1 VKWNEILKRG
11 EYSPEEP
18 DKLAM
23 QFTKL
28 LRNKHAQRV
37 LDLGCGTGRHTVY
50 LAKQGF
56 ETHGIDISET
66 GLRKTRNKLQKE
78 KLDASL
84 VKCDMKALP
93 YIPHCFDA
101 VMSLYTIY
109 HNTKQGI
116 RKAIEEIHRTLT
128 KTGLTLL
135 NFHTKRSSKH
145 GKGTKMEEDTFV
157 QEDGPE
163 KGIIHHFV
171 DENEIHQLLKGF
183 KILKLQL
190 EEHETEGYLRSH
202 LAVMA
207 TKD

>member
-1 VKWNEILKRG
+1 MKWNEILKRG

-18 DKLAM
+18 DKLAI

-28 LRNKHAQRV
+28 LKNK
-37 LDLGCGTGRHTVY
+37 
-50 LAKQGF
+50 
-56 ETHGIDISET
+56 
-66 GLRKTRNKLQKE
+66 
-78 KLDASL
+78 
-84 VKCDMKALP
+84 
-93 YIPHCFDA
+93 
-101 VMSLYTIY
+101 
-109 HNTKQGI
+109 
-116 RKAIEEIHRTLT
+116 
-128 KTGLTLL
+128 
-135 NFHTKRSSKH
+135 HTKRSSKH

-157 QEDGPE
+157 QENGPE